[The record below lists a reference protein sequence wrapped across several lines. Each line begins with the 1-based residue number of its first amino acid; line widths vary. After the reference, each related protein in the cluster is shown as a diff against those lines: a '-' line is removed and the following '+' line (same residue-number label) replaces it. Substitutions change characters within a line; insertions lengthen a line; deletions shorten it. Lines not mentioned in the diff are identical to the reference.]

1 MVWVVMKSVVRNK
14 QIRFLTCL
22 NVFLCIICLNSFANN
37 TQTLFVPD
45 LDNQTFRHEVIK
57 LIRAA
62 AINHLSAKI
71 TQPMKNLDKK
81 WSNHYQTTDWH
92 LHLTVYHHGQI
103 VGHTQVHGKSLAEVL
118 KISTE
123 SALHSI
129 SAHPLSRSL
138 LDEYRFK
145 VDFEYYP
152 SHHYAFIEYGNEGL
166 ELSGNR
172 VVVRSLTQDVLYQQI
187 QRSKTYLLRA
197 IDPQYHGLFKFYN
210 ASLDQSERLLRTVYS
225 ASTLYTLLKI
235 QSVEEKQLKPHG
247 GLRRLDLAPT
257 INLTRFILSNQL
269 LSGANKGAFYYGYDP
284 ISHEHV
290 RRLVVGTAAK
300 SIFAL
305 LILHAQNSH
314 ESLYL
319 ERAKMAGDWLLACVD
334 EKGRVMPILTWKD
347 NQWLSS
353 HRQSLL
359 YSGQVLSALSR
370 LYAVTQDQRYLV
382 ASKRIADH
390 FVRLVNQQGPLLGDE
405 YRPANSISSSWVLMS
420 LMDYARIDP
429 APRYQSTLVRVGQ
442 TILQRQIVAVD
453 DIDNHGRYLDAMT
466 ASGNGWINEVM
477 GTAYSFCLNHKT
489 AHHCQSY
496 YDATLRTS
504 RWLLQNAYTPEN
516 MFAIKNPQRAL
527 GGFITNFRAETVR
540 TDAVCHAV
548 NSILLVLSSNNVVKR
563 FDSSAILLSSP
574 ERSLRE
580 ILPLLRAGVSS

>member
-14 QIRFLTCL
+14 QIRFLTC
-22 NVFLCIICLNSFANN
+22 VRIFLCIICLNSFANN
-37 TQTLFVPD
+37 TRMLFVPD
-45 LDNQTFRHEVIK
+45 LDHRTFRHEVIK
-57 LIRAA
+57 FIRAA
-62 AINHLSAKI
+62 AIDHLSLKI

-81 WSNHYQTTDWH
+81 WSNHYQKTDWH

-103 VGHTQVHGKSLAEVL
+103 VGHSQVHGKSLADVL
-118 KISTE
+118 KNATE
-123 SALHSI
+123 KALHSI
-129 SAHPLSRSL
+129 SAHQLSRSL
-138 LDEYRFK
+138 LEAYRFK

-172 VVVRSLTQDVLYQQI
+172 VVVRTLTQDVLSQQL
-187 QRSKTYLLRA
+187 QRSKAYLLRS
-197 IDPQYHGLFKFYN
+197 IDPQYHGIFKFYN

-235 QSVEEKQLKPHG
+235 QAVEENQLKTEGKPSLR
-247 GLRRLDLAPT
+247 GLDPTSDLAK
-257 INLTRFILSNQL
+257 FILSNQI

-305 LILHAQNSH
+305 LLLHAQNPQ

-319 ERAKMAGDWLLACVD
+319 ERAKMAGDWLLAGVD
-334 EKGRVMPILTWKD
+334 EKGMMMPTRTWK
-347 NQWLSS
+347 NNRWVKS

-370 LYAVTQDQRYLV
+370 LYALTHDRRYLI

-390 FVRLVNQQGPLLGDE
+390 FVMLVNQQGSLLGDE

-420 LMDYARIDP
+420 LIDYAQVDP
-429 APRYQSTLVRVGQ
+429 APCYQSTLMRVGQ
-442 TILQRQIVAVD
+442 TILKRQIVMID

-477 GTAYSFCLNHKT
+477 GTAYSFCLKHRT
-489 AHHCQSY
+489 AHDCQSY

-504 RWLLQNAYTPEN
+504 RWLLQNAYTPES
-516 MFAIKNPQRAL
+516 MFSIKNPQRAL

-548 NSILLVLSSNNVVKR
+548 NSLLMVVSANNMKPFHPLS
-563 FDSSAILLSSP
+563 LP
-574 ERSLRE
+574 ERPLRE
-580 ILPLLRAGVSS
+580 ILPLLRAGF